1 MEKGESILKEK
12 ENEIFIKVS
21 TEQEPKKQ
29 EIEVQHGSF
38 DEATYHD
45 YLTNTS
51 GPRTFVVNPV
61 TEYDSDEDFYT
72 CLTL

>member
-1 MEKGESILKEK
+1 
-12 ENEIFIKVS
+12 
-21 TEQEPKKQ
+21 
-29 EIEVQHGSF
+29 VQHGSF